1 MKKIKSIPRTQIRYM
16 LKRQKGRCAISGEK
30 LSPVNVS
37 VDHIFPLSRKEF
49 ENEKL
54 YGKSWLVTSS
64 INRLKGSLTLDELYQ
79 LIEKIKNH
87 SINTKELFKSLGEK
101 YKELPLLTGKA
112 TDEAKSTL
120 SVWMNPID
128 KNWTIV
134 ATKNDLSCI
143 VGIGTD
149 IKLINYKSG
158 TSI

>member
-87 SINTKELFKSLGEK
+87 SINTKELFKELNEEEI
-101 YKELPLLTGKA
+101 KEMSK
-112 TDEAKSTL
+112 DEFDEY
-120 SVWMNPID
+120 I
-128 KNWTIV
+128 KN
-134 ATKNDLSCI
+134 NYDEN
-143 VGIGTD
+143 GI
-149 IKLINYKSG
+149 IKE
-158 TSI
+158 